1 MDKNLPVGV
10 IDSGV
15 GGLSVLKVLQKM
27 LPHEDFLYI
36 GDTARTP
43 YGQRTEAE
51 IRAFV
56 REMTD
61 YLNNAG
67 IKLLVIACNTITVL
81 GTESIKNGYGFD
93 VVGMSKGAELALG
106 TTKNKKIGVMATPF
120 TVASGAHKA
129 AVNVLDADAEV
140 FAQGCPAFVPL
151 VESGVFDGEPV
162 AKAIAEYA
170 APLKAAGVDVVL
182 LSCTHFPFIR
192 PAIEAEFGEGVTVLD
207 PAEATALQ
215 SRLYLERAGLL
226 KLRGTGHADV
236 CFTAELER
244 AKAIAEHMLD
254 MDRCSFRQISLK

>member
-67 IKLLVIACNTITVL
+67 IKLLVVACNTITVL
-81 GTESIKNGYGFD
+81 GTESIKNGYAFD

-106 TTKNKKIGVMATPF
+106 TTLLTCLTPMPKF
-120 TVASGAHKA
+120 LRRA
-129 AVNVLDADAEV
+129 ARLL
-140 FAQGCPAFVPL
+140 CRWWSPAC
-151 VESGVFDGEPV
+151 
-162 AKAIAEYA
+162 
-170 APLKAAGVDVVL
+170 LKASL
-182 LSCTHFPFIR
+182 LPK
-192 PAIEAEFGEGVTVLD
+192 
-207 PAEATALQ
+207 Q
-215 SRLYLERAGLL
+215 SPNT
-226 KLRGTGHADV
+226 LR
-236 CFTAELER
+236 R
-244 AKAIAEHMLD
+244 
-254 MDRCSFRQISLK
+254 